1 VYADPEL
8 VIIAAISENDI
19 AARRATIL
27 VRIKE
32 MMTDG
37 PAYIAAACPLKVNI
51 PVPEKKVQNFLCYHY
66 FQCHLPMRVPKPI
79 PVKRIQ
85 FNAGCIVLW
94 FSISA
99 CSCSIDLREMSRLI
113 KCLNANQTCSS
124 TAFFDRISALLFTD
138 VLSDIDDV

>member
-8 VIIAAISENDI
+8 AIIAAISENDI
-19 AARRATIL
+19 AARRTVIP

-51 PVPEKKVQNFLCYHY
+51 PMPEKEVQNFLCYHY
-66 FQCHLPMRVPKPI
+66 FQCHLPMMVPRPI

-85 FNAGCIVLW
+85 FNACFILL
-94 FSISA
+94 FISISA
-99 CSCSIDLREMSRLI
+99 CSCTIDLREMSRLI
-113 KCLNANQTCSS
+113 KCLKADQTCRS
-124 TAFFDRISALLFTD
+124 TAFFDRISALLFTA
-138 VLSDIDDV
+138 VLSDIDSV

>member
-8 VIIAAISENDI
+8 AIIAAISENDI

-51 PVPEKKVQNFLCYHY
+51 PMPKKEVQSFL
-66 FQCHLPMRVPKPI
+66 LS
-79 PVKRIQ
+79 
-85 FNAGCIVLW
+85 LL
-94 FSISA
+94 S
-99 CSCSIDLREMSRLI
+99 MSP
-113 KCLNANQTCSS
+113 
-124 TAFFDRISALLFTD
+124 TD
-138 VLSDIDDV
+138 DGTKTYTS